1 MCAKY
6 GKMLVLLI
14 ILLNSIFLCQSVDI
28 LCITIYTEKSKGIN
42 NRGNKMFSF
51 DNTLKFNNKEIDVFT
66 IGELLVDMISND
78 YDDSFD
84 CSQYTKCFGGSPAN
98 IAMNIK
104 RLGGNS
110 ALSSAVG
117 NDGLGD
123 FLINHLK
130 NNNIDTRYIS
140 KVNNSTSMVLVSK
153 SKTTPVPIFYRGADY
168 NLQYDDNIE
177 YALKNCKIV
186 HFSCWP
192 ISQKNSR
199 KTIEKVIDKAKE
211 NNILIGFDPNYHE
224 MIWEKNHNG
233 LEYIKNIISKVDII
247 KPSEVDAE
255 RIFGCDTP
263 ENQVKKFIDLGAK
276 LVIMTLGK
284 DGAIVTNGDETL
296 TFKTFATEIV
306 DTTGA
311 GDAFWSGFY
320 TGLTKSYSLKDS
332 LNLGFATSAFKLKHV
347 GAIANLPTIEEIKDI
362 YNI

>member
-1 MCAKY
+1 
-6 GKMLVLLI
+6 
-14 ILLNSIFLCQSVDI
+14 
-28 LCITIYTEKSKGIN
+28 
-42 NRGNKMFSF
+42 MFSF

-140 KVNNSTSMVLVSK
+140 KVDNSTSMVLVSK

-199 KTIEKVIDKAKE
+199 QTIEKVIDKAKE

-233 LEYIKNIISKVDII
+233 LEYIKNIISKVDIV

-263 ENQVKKFIDLGAK
+263 KKQVKKFIDLGAK

>member
-1 MCAKY
+1 
-6 GKMLVLLI
+6 
-14 ILLNSIFLCQSVDI
+14 
-28 LCITIYTEKSKGIN
+28 
-42 NRGNKMFSF
+42 MFSF
-51 DNTLKFNNKEIDVFT
+51 DSKLNFSNKEIDVFT

-78 YDDSFD
+78 YDDNFD
-84 CSQYTKCFGGSPAN
+84 CNQYTKHFGGSPAN

-104 RLGGNS
+104 RLGGN
-110 ALSSAVG
+110 AAISSSVG

-130 NNNIDTRYIS
+130 NNNIDTSYIN

-153 SKTTPVPIFYRGADY
+153 SKSTPVPIFYRGADY
-168 NLQYDDNIE
+168 NIDYDDNID

-192 ISQKNSR
+192 ISQESSR
-199 KTIEKVIDKAKE
+199 QTIEKVIDKARK

-224 MIWEKNHNG
+224 MIWEKNHDG
-233 LEYIKNIISKVDII
+233 LEYIKNLVSKVDII

-255 RIFGCDTP
+255 RIFGPDTP

-284 DGAIVTNGDETL
+284 DGSIVTNVCETL
-296 TFKTFATEIV
+296 KFKTLATEIA

-347 GAIANLPTIEEIKDI
+347 GAITNLPTIEEIKNI

>member
-1 MCAKY
+1 
-6 GKMLVLLI
+6 
-14 ILLNSIFLCQSVDI
+14 
-28 LCITIYTEKSKGIN
+28 
-42 NRGNKMFSF
+42 MFSF

-140 KVNNSTSMVLVSK
+140 KVDNSTSMVLVSK

-199 KTIEKVIDKAKE
+199 KTIEKVIYKAKE

-263 ENQVKKFIDLGAK
+263 ENQGKKFIDLGAK